1 MRRTL
6 TFLTFAFAFIAFGA
20 TGADAQQQAPQE
32 ITLTADVIDL
42 SCKVAHNLSG
52 ADHRMCAQVC
62 ADRGVPL
69 ALFANG
75 QVYVPVSMEMPG
87 STANAKLREFAE
99 QRVQVKGKVI
109 ERAGIKAIVI
119 EQVTKG

>member
-1 MRRTL
+1 MKRTFTLL
-6 TFLTFAFAFIAFGA
+6 TLALAVIAFSAAGA
-20 TGADAQQQAPQE
+20 NAQQAAPQD

-62 ADRGVPL
+62 ADKGIPL

-87 STANAKLREFAE
+87 TSANATLREFAE
-99 QRVQVKGKVI
+99 QKVQVKGKVI
-109 ERAGIKAIVI
+109 DRGGIKAIVI
-119 EQVTKG
+119 EQVTKA